1 VASWITFV
9 DHLEVPRRTPTQGV
23 TSMRK
28 TMHRIGAAVI
38 LLLALNTLTAQ
49 DKGKAWGEWSKKD
62 AEKMLTESPWA
73 QTQVDTDTSQ
83 MFYTPT
89 NDPRLGGRTTSTT
102 DSRIAEGAT
111 NQAVSIKF
119 HVRFF
124 SARPIRQALVRLMEI
139 QQKPSPEMAERLTN
153 FAELQSKDSIIVTVI
168 FESNDQRFSGAIMQA
183 FNSAATGTLK
193 NETYLE
199 RNDGKRIFLEEYV
212 PPGKDGFGARFIFLR
227 ALDGNPFLTS
237 DSSEVRFVTQ
247 FPRAKSADP
256 NGLKID
262 RRFKI
267 ADMIYKGGLEY

>member
-1 VASWITFV
+1 
-9 DHLEVPRRTPTQGV
+9 
-23 TSMRK
+23 MRK
-28 TMHRIGAAVI
+28 TANRFLAALL
-38 LLLALNTLTAQ
+38 LLLALITVAAQ
-49 DKGKAWGEWSKKD
+49 DKGKAWSEWSKKD
-62 AEKMLTESPWA
+62 AEKILTESPWA
-73 QTQVDTDTSQ
+73 QTQIDTDTSQ

-89 NDPRLGGRTTSTT
+89 SDPRLGGRTTSTT

-139 QQKPSPEMAERLTN
+139 QQKPSAEVAQRLTN
-153 FAELQSKDSIIVTVI
+153 FAEVQSKDSIIVTVNV
-168 FESNDQRFSGAIMQA
+168 ESNDQRFTGPIMQA

-193 NETYLE
+193 NESYLE
-199 RNDGKRIFLEEYV
+199 RSDGKRIFLEEYV

-227 ALDGNPFLTS
+227 DLDGNPFITTGT
-237 DSSEVRFVTQ
+237 SEVRFVAQ

-267 ADMIYKGGLEY
+267 ADMMYKGELEY

>member
-1 VASWITFV
+1 MIF
-9 DHLEVPRRTPTQGV
+9 
-23 TSMRK
+23 
-28 TMHRIGAAVI
+28 
-38 LLLALNTLTAQ
+38 LLLALISVSAQ
-49 DKGKAWGEWSKKD
+49 EKTKTWGEWSKKD
-62 AEKMLTESPWA
+62 AEKMLNESPWA

-83 MFYTPT
+83 MFYSPT
-89 NDPRLGGRTTSTT
+89 SDPRLTGRSTSTT
-102 DSRIAEGAT
+102 DSRLGEGAT
-111 NQAVSIKF
+111 NQAISVKF

-153 FAELQSKDSIIVTVI
+153 FAEMQSKDSIIVTVS
-168 FESNDQRFSGAIMQA
+168 FEATDQRLSGPIMQA

-193 NETYLE
+193 NEAYLE

-227 ALDGNPFLTS
+227 ALDGNPFIAPETT
-237 DSSEVRFVTQ
+237 EVRFVVQ
-247 FPRAKSADP
+247 FPRAKAADA

-267 ADMIYKGGLEY
+267 ADMMYKGGLEY